1 MCNSNKKPITSNNQ
15 QMTVHE
21 GHIEYNVDQ
30 DIQDLTVGVDPFFD
44 IYFKELLKLDDKIIP
59 ECEGDCDLTFAY
71 NSEGYVDVINDPF
84 YRYYHQL
91 YLVRTGKCDEETLEK
106 FAVFLTD
113 NRTIKEKFDVGN
125 GSSIIEDMKEWEEK
139 VDVDVDPI
147 DILISQRDLGGAFIE
162 RPEGSTELSTKDILD
177 QGISIDDIEDL
188 IEELGMIEYGF
199 ITPEIL
205 YLLLYDDD
213 FFEEIANE
221 IEYQL

>member
-1 MCNSNKKPITSNNQ
+1 MRLKIRKGMACFVFRKENSQSVNKE
-15 QMTVHE
+15 QMTVLDEFHTAKTA
-21 GHIEYNVDQ
+21 D
-30 DIQDLTVGVDPFFD
+30 DFFD
-44 IYFKELLKLDDKIIP
+44 LYFNELMKLDENFKSGYD
-59 ECEGDCDLTFAY
+59 GDCDIRVSY
-71 NSEGYVDVINDPF
+71 DEEGNHVVEKDPF

-91 YLVRTGKCDEETLEK
+91 YLVRMGKSKADNLKVFESNFLVEDSRVCDG
-106 FAVFLTD
+106 FMDHNISSDNFL
-113 NRTIKEKFDVGN
+113 
-125 GSSIIEDMKEWEEK
+125 EEK
-139 VDVDVDPI
+139 VDVDPI
-147 DILISQRDLGGAFIE
+147 DLLIEQRDLGGGLVE

-221 IEYQL
+221 IAYHE